1 VTSFGSEVKLT
12 LCKNIKMKKKIK
24 CLYCSE
30 QILRTAK
37 KCKYCGEFI
46 DKDFRANEVADGVL
60 KTTGSIFWKI
70 FKIIIWLNVI
80 LFGLIF
86 VILVLQS
93 L

>member
-1 VTSFGSEVKLT
+1 MT
-12 LCKNIKMKKKIK
+12 KKTIK
-24 CLYCSE
+24 CPYCSE

-37 KCKYCGEFI
+37 KCKHCGEFI
-46 DKDFRANEVADGVL
+46 DKDSRAEEVADGVI

-70 FKIIIWLNVI
+70 FKIIIWINVI

-93 L
+93 SFL

>member
-1 VTSFGSEVKLT
+1 M
-12 LCKNIKMKKKIK
+12 KNIK
-24 CLYCSE
+24 CPYCSE

-37 KCKYCGEFI
+37 KCKHCGEFI
-46 DKDFRANEVADGVL
+46 DKDSRVEEVADGVV

-70 FKIIIWLNVI
+70 FKIIIWINVI

-93 L
+93 LLI

>member
-1 VTSFGSEVKLT
+1 MT
-12 LCKNIKMKKKIK
+12 KKTIK
-24 CLYCSE
+24 CPYCSE

-37 KCKYCGEFI
+37 KCKHCGEFI
-46 DKDFRANEVADGVL
+46 DKDSRVEEVADGVV

-70 FKIIIWLNVI
+70 FKIIIWINVI

-93 L
+93 SFL

>member
-1 VTSFGSEVKLT
+1 MT
-12 LCKNIKMKKKIK
+12 KKIN
-24 CLYCSE
+24 CPYCSE

-37 KCKYCGEFI
+37 KCKHCGEFI
-46 DKDFRANEVADGVL
+46 DKDSRVEEVADGVV

-70 FKIIIWLNVI
+70 FKIIIWINVI

-93 L
+93 LLI